1 MKISTKYLLLILSLF
16 ISVASF
22 AQTKNGS
29 VTGKVVNAKD
39 QSPIDFASVGVKNLQ
54 DSSAT
59 AVNTNHD
66 GTFQIGG
73 LAPGSYRLTVAY
85 LGLKNFNKTFTVTAA
100 APAANLGNLAM
111 DNSGLNLKTVEIK
124 GAVIPVTVKTDT
136 IEYDAAA
143 YKVKENAVVEDVLKK
158 LPGVDV
164 AKDGSIKAQGE
175 TVTRVRIDGKDFFG
189 NDPLL
194 ATKNLPADMI
204 DKVQVIDLLSDQAQF
219 TGVDDGNRE
228 KIINIT
234 TKKNMKNGYFGN
246 TSAGYGTNNGPE
258 TDNRYDVSMNVNKF
272 NDNQQLSVIGQF
284 NNVNKQ
290 NFGAGGGAGNAGGG
304 RFSQAA
310 SNGAPQQGITTTD
323 AAGLNY
329 ANEFKNGTKL
339 SANYFFN
346 KTSLFNDQTSDITN
360 LLGQGVTT
368 NNKQNLTSTTNKTNH
383 RFNFLLDTKID
394 STTSIRIQPTVT
406 YSVTDLNQNTS
417 YVNSYAHSTTIGS
430 QILNT
435 RTTAPTLADVLLLRK
450 KFKRRG
456 RTISLN
462 VNTNINNSDSKNFNN
477 INNLTTTDA
486 DSSSTALT
494 NQLFNQNAK
503 SFSNTA
509 RLVYTE
515 PLSKA
520 LNLELNYQN
529 GYNYDNSD
537 RATYNFNPITNL
549 YDVPDLTYS
558 NTYENKTFTNA
569 VGASLTNT
577 TKNSNLNIGVA
588 VQNTDRSNDNLTT
601 GAVFSQNFT
610 NVIPS
615 AVYRYRFS
623 RTKRLVI
630 RYRGST
636 VQPSI
641 SQIQPI
647 ADNTNTVSVPIGN
660 PNLKPS
666 FNNNLTFLYNN
677 FDVAHSRSLFIYG
690 NLTQT
695 FNGFGNDSKLIDD
708 PTNPNSGKFEITP
721 INVHGVFSGTL
732 GTSLGVPVVK
742 DNKLNFNI
750 DFGGTYARG
759 ANETNDISNIT
770 NNLTLTN
777 KYRLVSSMDKLDM
790 TAAIAGSFNRATY
803 SAQASSNTTYY
814 TLNPTIDI
822 SYMFPGNFRVSTDV
836 DYYQNTGGGPSYDTH
851 YTIMNAFISKQ
862 FFNNRGMFKIAVN
875 DLLNQNQGITR
886 TATNTAITDLRYN
899 VLKRYY
905 LLSFTYSLNKMGGKN
920 VGGNREP
927 GERRGGG
934 FGGGGNGGGG
944 GGFGGGGNGGG
955 GGGGFGGGGNGGG

>member
-1 MKISTKYLLLILSLF
+1 MKISIKNLLLIVFLL
-16 ISVASF
+16 ISVSSF
-22 AQTKNGS
+22 AQTKSGS
-29 VTGKVVNAKD
+29 ITGKVVNTKD
-39 QSPIDFASVGVKNLQ
+39 QTPIDFASVGVKNLQ
-54 DSSAT
+54 DSSGT

-66 GTFQIGG
+66 GTFKIEG

-85 LGLKNFNKTFTVTAA
+85 LGLKTLNKTFEVTAA
-100 APAANLGNLAM
+100 APAVNLGNVTM

-124 GAVIPVTVKTDT
+124 GAVTPVTVKTDT
-136 IEYDAAA
+136 VEYDAAA

-175 TVTRVRIDGKDFFG
+175 TVTRVRVDGKDFFG

-246 TSAGYGTNNGPE
+246 TSAGYGTNNGE
-258 TDNRYDVSMNVNKF
+258 GSDNRYDVNMNVNKF
-272 NDNQQLSVIGQF
+272 NDEQQLSFIGQF

-290 NFGAGGGAGNAGGG
+290 NFGAGGGAGNGGGGGSGG
-304 RFSQAA
+304 RFSQAS
-310 SNGAPQQGITTTD
+310 SNGSSQQGITTTN

-329 ANEFKNGTKL
+329 ANEFKSGTKL

-360 LLGQGVTT
+360 LLGAGITT
-368 NNKQNLTSTTNKTNH
+368 ENKQKLVSNTNKTNH

-417 YVNSYAHSTTIGS
+417 YVNSYVHSTTIGS
-430 QILNT
+430 QTLDT
-435 RTTAPTLADVLLLRK
+435 RSTAPTLANILLLRK

-462 VNTNINNSDSKNFNN
+462 VNTNINNSKGTNYNTIDNA
-477 INNLTTTDA
+477 TTTDA
-486 DSSSTALT
+486 DSSYTAIT
-494 NQLFNQNAK
+494 NQLYNQDAK
-503 SFSNTA
+503 SYSNTA

-515 PLSKA
+515 PLSKT

-529 GYNYDNSD
+529 VYNYDNND
-537 RATYNFNPITNL
+537 RLTYNFNPITNL
-549 YDVPDLTYS
+549 YDIPDATYT
-558 NTYENKTFTNA
+558 NTYQNKTYTNT

-577 TKNSNLNIGVA
+577 TKNSNLNLGVS
-588 VQNTDRSNDNLTT
+588 VQNTDRTNDNLTT
-601 GAVFSQNFT
+601 GSVFSQHFDNF
-610 NVIPS
+610 VPS
-615 AVYRYRFS
+615 AVYRYKFS
-623 RTKRLVI
+623 KSKRLVI

-636 VQPSI
+636 TQPSI

-666 FNNNLTFLYNN
+666 FNNNVTFLFNN
-677 FDVAHSRSLFIYG
+677 FDFEHSRSLFVFG

-695 FNGFGNDSKLIDD
+695 FNGFGQSSKLIDD
-708 PTNPNSGKFEITP
+708 PNSANSGKFEVTP
-721 INVHGVFSGTL
+721 VNVHGVFAGSL
-732 GTSLGVPVVK
+732 GTSLGLPVVK

-750 DFGGTYARG
+750 DFGGTYGRG
-759 ANETNDISNIT
+759 ANITNDISNIT
-770 NNLTLTN
+770 NNLTITN

-803 SAQASSNTTYY
+803 SAQPSSNTTYY
-814 TLNPTIDI
+814 TLNPTINI

-836 DYYQNTGGGPSYDTH
+836 DYYQNTGGGTSYDTK

-862 FFNNRGMFKIAVN
+862 FFNNRGMFKVSVN
-875 DLLNQNQGITR
+875 DLLNENTGITR

-899 VLKRYY
+899 VLQRYY

-920 VGGNREP
+920 VRGDRQQGGDP
-927 GERRGGG
+927 GDRRGGG
-934 FGGGGNGGGG
+934 F
-944 GGFGGGGNGGG
+944 GGG
-955 GGGGFGGGGNGGG
+955 GGGGFGGGRGNGDN